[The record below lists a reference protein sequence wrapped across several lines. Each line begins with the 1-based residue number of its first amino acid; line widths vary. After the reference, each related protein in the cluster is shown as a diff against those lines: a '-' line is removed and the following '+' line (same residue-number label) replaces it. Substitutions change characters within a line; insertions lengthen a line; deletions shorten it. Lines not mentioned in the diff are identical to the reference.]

1 MKDEIK
7 SQLKEKYDAVKA
19 LYKSGSNIVANIK
32 ESNLDAEYLSTLS
45 KLDDEYSN
53 YQNGSGNYVVGT
65 PEIKKQQLSKQL
77 AIIRNNFYKAV
88 YHLDTKNLVTIEA
101 EIEGNKAQQIH
112 EYIALLESGAVMAI
126 EDDINLNPW
135 CPIL

>member
-1 MKDEIK
+1 M
-7 SQLKEKYDAVKA
+7 
-19 LYKSGSNIVANIK
+19 
-32 ESNLDAEYLSTLS
+32 S